1 RPKKGRK
8 GKSQA
13 KEALLKQ
20 RLQQAKTFQI
30 KNQISSSSHE
40 CFEELSDSESERACS
55 LQQAK
60 VSPSQQSHSSS
71 LGYSGSLIMVDS
83 ESEPLNSS
91 EDEYFPGDEEMHAD
105 DDFVGMEVTVPYRSP
120 LKELFQKG
128 DAKVA
133 PISRKEKGSR
143 NLTDGAQGQ
152 SASKVVPIS
161 RKEKGSRNLTD
172 GAQGQSEYS
181 IYSVLNFIQMHAYM
195 YFVLQGASKVV
206 PISRKEKGSRKLFY
220 ETDQEQRS
228 QPALSK
234 CGREECRLLRQEN
247 ASLKQKVLELEQ
259 KLNDQYSEDTNKP
272 LAGVISPVIASKHK
286 MEEMAIGSGVFW
298 YPTQRLNALAEGK
311 SVGTMTAYLIDVMFD
326 KKKTLMIS
334 NLAGGGNLGYRQLCP
349 QIIKAI
355 TAFVQSQFK
364 DGNVISKVRKTIQ
377 DKCTA
382 SRRGISKT
390 K

>member
-1 RPKKGRK
+1 M
-8 GKSQA
+8 
-13 KEALLKQ
+13 
-20 RLQQAKTFQI
+20 FQ
-30 KNQISSSSHE
+30 
-40 CFEELSDSESERACS
+40 ELSDSESERACS

-128 DAKVA
+128 M
-133 PISRKEKGSR
+133 
-143 NLTDGAQGQ
+143 
-152 SASKVVPIS
+152 SKFW
-161 RKEKGSRNLTD
+161 
-172 GAQGQSEYS
+172 A
-181 IYSVLNFIQMHAYM
+181 
-195 YFVLQGASKVV
+195 
-206 PISRKEKGSRKLFY
+206 
-220 ETDQEQRS
+220 
-228 QPALSK
+228 
-234 CGREECRLLRQEN
+234 
-247 ASLKQKVLELEQ
+247 
-259 KLNDQYSEDTNKP
+259 YSEDTNKP

-326 KKKTLMIS
+326 KKNFNDFK
-334 NLAGGGNLGYRQLCP
+334 LGRRGQLGLQTAVP